1 MAGCPA
7 YGSSSGVSIFYAV
20 DADPDAAVSP
30 TQAWNEVPFT
40 SDSLGGNLTSSQSER
55 ITAAR
60 AYAGSAITA
69 GEVSGSLGF
78 ETEANVFMNTML
90 QAALQSS
97 AAPSGTAV
105 KNGSTAMCLM
115 FLKRVKIGADYN
127 YYVFRGVQVDTLSMS
142 IAPGSFITGE
152 LALQGIRTGAGVLG
166 ATDGSNDALDST
178 TVPVGWTFTEYTSG
192 DIMSS
197 VFAIQDL
204 EVQDDAGVDIGVIAR
219 EMSMTI
225 SNQLRQ
231 QQAIG
236 TGTPFAA
243 GIASGRFMVTATL
256 EAYYSGPE
264 IVNIMFN
271 DEELKLTFD
280 LVDPDGKG
288 WTFLMDK
295 CKITSSPPPM
305 AEGPDQDLMASTD
318 LQGFESATNGS
329 LKITRLGTWT

>member
-1 MAGCPA
+1 MACPA

-20 DADPDAAVSP
+20 DSDPDAAISP

-40 SDSLGGNLTSSQSER
+40 SDSLAGNLTSSQSER

-78 ETEANVFMNTML
+78 ETEANVFMNTMI

-97 AAPSGTAV
+97 SAPSGTAV
-105 KNGSTAMCLM
+105 KNGSTPMCLM
-115 FLKRVKIGADYN
+115 FCKRIKRGTGYD
-127 YYVFRGVQVDTLSMS
+127 YYVFRGVQVDSMS
-142 IAPGSFITGE
+142 LNISPGSFITGE
-152 LALQGIRTGAGVLG
+152 LALQGIRMGAGVLG
-166 ATDGSNDALDST
+166 ATDGSNDVLETA
-178 TVPVGWTFTEYTSG
+178 PVGWTFTEYTSG

-197 VFAIQDL
+197 VFAIQNL
-204 EVQDDAGVDIGVIAR
+204 EVQDSAGDDIGVIAR
-219 EMSMTI
+219 ELSLTL

-243 GIASGRFMVTATL
+243 GIASGRFMATASL
-256 EAYYSGPE
+256 EAYYAGPT
-264 IVNIMFN
+264 IVDAMFN
-271 DEELKLTFD
+271 DQELKLTFD

-305 AEGPDQDLMASTD
+305 AEGPDQDLMSSTD
-318 LQGFESATNGS
+318 LQGFESSTNGS
-329 LKITRLGTWT
+329 IKVTRLGTWT

>member
-1 MAGCPA
+1 MAGCPS
-7 YGSSSGVSIFYAV
+7 YGSSSGVSIYYAV
-20 DADPDAAVSP
+20 DADPDAAISP
-30 TQAWNEVPFT
+30 TQVWNEVPFT
-40 SDSLGGNLTSSQSER
+40 SDSLAGNLTSSQSER

-78 ETEANVFMNTML
+78 ETEANLFMNSMI
-90 QAALQSS
+90 QAVLQSS

-105 KNGSTAMCLM
+105 KNGSTPMCLM
-115 FLKRVKIGADYN
+115 FLKRIRRGTGYDFYT
-127 YYVFRGVQVDTLSMS
+127 FRGVQVDSMS
-142 IAPGSFITGE
+142 FNVSPGSFITGE
-152 LALQGIRTGAGVLG
+152 LSLQGTRMGAGALAAV
-166 ATDGSNDALDST
+166 DGSNDVLET
-178 TVPVGWTFTEYTSG
+178 IPVGWTLTPYTSG
-192 DIMSS
+192 NIMSS

-204 EVQDDAGVDIGVIAR
+204 EVQDDTGTDIGVIAR
-219 EMSMTI
+219 ELSLTL

-243 GIASGRFMVTATL
+243 GIASGRFMATASL
-256 EAYYSGPE
+256 EAYYSGPD
-264 IVNIMFN
+264 IVNAMFN
-271 DEELKLTFD
+271 DEELKLTFN

-305 AEGPDQDLMASTD
+305 AEGPDQDLMQSTEV
-318 LQGFESATNGS
+318 QGFESETNGTI
-329 LKITRLGTWT
+329 KITRLGTWS

>member
-1 MAGCPA
+1 MACPA
-7 YGSSSGVSIFYAV
+7 YGSSSGVSIYYAV
-20 DADPDAAVSP
+20 DTDPDDAIGT
-30 TQAWNEVPFT
+30 TQTWNEVPFT
-40 SDSLGGNLTSSQSER
+40 SDSLAGNLTSSQSER

-78 ETEANVFMNTML
+78 ESEANVFMNTMI

-97 AAPSGTAV
+97 SAPSDIPV
-105 KNGSTAMCLM
+105 KNGSTPMCLM
-115 FLKRVKIGADYN
+115 FLKRITRGTGYD
-127 YYVFRGVQVDTLSMS
+127 YYVFRGVQVDSMS
-142 IAPGSFITGE
+142 LNISPGSFITGE
-152 LALQGIRTGAGVLG
+152 LALQGIRMGAGALG
-166 ATDGSNDALDST
+166 ATDGSNDVLET
-178 TVPVGWTFTEYTSG
+178 IPVGWTLTQYTSG

-197 VFAIQDL
+197 VFAIQNL
-204 EVQDDAGVDIGVIAR
+204 EVQDSAGDDIGIIAR
-219 EMSMTI
+219 ELSLTL

-243 GIASGRFMVTATL
+243 GIASGRFMATASL
-256 EAYYSGPE
+256 EAYYSGPD
-264 IVNIMFN
+264 IVNAMFN
-271 DEELKLTFD
+271 DQELKLTFD

-305 AEGPDQDLMASTD
+305 AEGPDQDLMSSTE

-329 LKITRLGTWT
+329 IKVTRLGTWP